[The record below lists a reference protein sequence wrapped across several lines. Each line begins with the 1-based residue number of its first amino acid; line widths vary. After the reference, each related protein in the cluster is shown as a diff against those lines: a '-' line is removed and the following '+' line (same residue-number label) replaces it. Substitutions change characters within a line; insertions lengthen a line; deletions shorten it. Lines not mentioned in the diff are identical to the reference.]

1 MEKEKRFNENLN
13 EEYENKD
20 FRPLSDNRESV
31 RKIREQFS
39 KKTFPTQEAKM
50 SDEQIKKVME
60 NMADE

>member
-39 KKTFPTQEAKM
+39 KKTFPAQEAKM